1 MIPASVG
8 FQCPECVR
16 EGNASVRTVRG
27 GGLRGAGRRW
37 GPVTLTLIAINV
49 AMFLVTAASAVVG
62 GASPLDNYDSPVFD
76 ALAQAPADVVATGE
90 WWRLL
95 TAAFLHFG
103 PVHLVFNMLA
113 LLIFGAELER
123 ALGRGRFLTLYLV
136 SALGGATAIQLFG
149 ASNILAAGA
158 STAIYG
164 ILGGLGVVLVATRQS
179 LRGLIQLLA
188 INLFISLLPGLSLI
202 GHLGGLVTGAVTAGI
217 LVLARRRPALQ
228 ILGVA
233 VLVVV
238 LAVLAGTGRS
248 G

>member
-27 GGLRGAGRRW
+27 GGLRAAGRRW
-37 GPVTLTLIAINV
+37 GTVTLTLIAINV
-49 AMFLVTAASAVVG
+49 AMFLGTAVSALAN
-62 GASPLDNYDSPVFD
+62 GASPLNNYDSPLFD
-76 ALAQAPADVVATGE
+76 ALAQAPAYVVATGE
-90 WWRLL
+90 WWRLI

-103 PVHLVFNMLA
+103 LIHLGFNMLA
-113 LLIFGAELER
+113 LLMFGAELER

-136 SALGGATAIQLFG
+136 SALGGSTAVQLFA
-149 ASNILAAGA
+149 ASNVLAAGA

-164 ILGGLGVVLVATRQS
+164 LLGGLGVVLVATRQS

-202 GHLGGLVTGAVTAGI
+202 GHLGGLVTGALTAGI
-217 LVLARRRPALQ
+217 LVVARRRPALQ
-228 ILGVA
+228 IIGVA

-238 LAVLAGTGRS
+238 LAVLAVTGPTS
-248 G
+248 